1 MKKLLWE
8 IFRITGVSTVLFFAG
23 INLGFNSPHFSQL
36 DESIWF
42 QACFQFVTQDK
53 SVSESQ
59 SGLNISDSNQTGSFL
74 SKEEKPLSII
84 FKGGNFLLPP
94 DSTDKITPDS
104 LLSKTDST
112 FNLGDSLKTNLD
124 TVKVDSMALDST
136 NRLKYF
142 RYVREDVPYT
152 QLKIKKQSS
161 FFAKVNQRVRKVEI
175 DSTGKFVTIKEE
187 IAGKPSKILLTLPI
201 EEYIKLRLD
210 TREREMWESIGYE
223 YQLTEGKKSL
233 SDVIKDF
240 TDFEI
245 PLPSVGVLSIFGPP
259 KISLKIGGS
268 VQIHGAWRNETTEG
282 VTASSLGNTRNEP
295 DFKQQVQISVN
306 GTIGDKLNI
315 SADWNTERTFE
326 YENQLKIKY
335 TGYEDEIIQSIEAG
349 NVSLQ
354 TSPLVGGGEALFG
367 IKAQFKMGPLSLT
380 TIASQKKGEIKE
392 VEVSGGSTATEFA
405 IRPYEYSTNHYF
417 LDSVYADP
425 VLNIFN
431 QYYGSATPI
440 YTQDY
445 YVKDIQVWKSINV
458 PTIDRSKER
467 FANAYIHLNPIDTS
481 GSYPDN
487 LREDLSNPI
496 PGQEETGRF
505 LLLTEGVDYIL
516 HRETGYITF
525 NSTINEQDIIAVA
538 YRYDGLSPSSGDDL
552 FYGDFITT
560 SAADTSQKI
569 VLKLIKP
576 KNLQPQFKTAWQ
588 LQLRNIYPLGA
599 RNIKEDGFEFN
610 IKYELEGQDPVT
622 DLPTPSGAVR
632 LLNAFGLDILD
643 KSKQPTPGNIG
654 DNVFDYLPSITIL
667 PTTGEIIFPVL
678 QPFGRDLPASIPDSL
693 NFQQIYDT
701 TKTFAQQ
708 EKIKDKWVMTG
719 KSTGDATSIYQL
731 GFNIVENSVRV
742 ILDGRE
748 LTPNVDYSVDYNIG
762 QLTIKNDAAL
772 VPGANLKVTYEQND
786 LFQLASKTLLGAR
799 GIFDFSQKTKLGF
812 SILNLN
818 QQTLSDKVRI
828 GEEPLSNTIYGVD
841 FSTSGDLPIITKL
854 LDKIISTREMSTFTL
869 AGEYAYIN
877 PDPNTKKSTISSDNG
892 QSIAYIDDFEGA
904 KRTIP
909 IGVGYTGWKDLSAPD
924 SLSNLLGFSRADKMT
939 HKGKSFWFTV
949 TPSDVNVKD
958 IFGDRKQVATS
969 DQQVTV
975 MDYVFMPDT
984 PGTYNYNPDLSTPT
998 KSWGGMQRILSSTA
1012 NNLVEENVEFIEF
1025 WMNIQNAP
1033 PDAKLY
1039 IDLGLISEDVIPNN
1053 TLNTENINDVFIN
1066 YQDEDRGLD
1075 GLFDDAERTT
1085 YGSDKS
1091 DPAGDNFVFNNS
1103 GTKTLF
1109 DYFNINGTQ
1118 GNAQLTDIGR
1128 IPDTEDLNK
1137 NGSVDLANS
1146 YFRYEVP
1153 LDTSAARNPFIQG
1166 GGLTE
1171 AGWYLFRVPLKD
1183 TSLIV
1188 GSPSLSNVETIR
1200 MFVTGVN
1207 DMVHFRLAE
1216 FNLVGSQWQKVIPED
1231 TVLAISTISFE
1242 DNPNYTIPPGI
1253 SRERDRTR
1261 PDENILANEQ
1271 SLNLILT
1278 NLEDGQKREGVKYLF
1293 KPLDVFN
1300 YSEMKL
1306 FIHGDMNTAPGSV
1319 SSTDSLN
1326 YSSEV
1331 YFRFGGDTNNY
1342 YEYRQ
1347 PVRPD
1352 WNEISIKFSQLTA
1365 IKQAR
1370 GDSIN
1375 FIYSVPVDGK
1385 IGHLYSVKG
1394 NPSLTSVK
1402 FLTVGIFNTNNPN
1415 NTGNVSGEVW
1425 VNELRVIGADDSPGW
1440 AYSFNTGIKFAD
1452 LLSVNANIS
1461 QTNPYFH
1468 KLADRFG
1475 SRVEQKNWG
1484 VATELNIL
1492 KLLPISLPESNL
1504 KLNYSHNESLGK
1516 PLFIPGT
1523 DVRVDEAA
1531 KRLQESQGDTTL
1543 LTTKKPEDLISETQ
1557 TLSISDSWSLSNIKI
1572 KFPTKA
1578 WYIRDSFNALTFGFN
1593 FNKSF
1598 SRSPTVLSS
1607 KNWIWNASMN
1617 YGITFSSD
1625 YFFQPA
1631 NIPFIGSI
1639 VSLLTDYKGVKVY
1652 YTPQSFT
1659 ASLTAKRNRSVNVT
1673 RPQGTAVTD
1682 PIVSRDFTAT
1692 RGFQFNWKLTEAG
1705 ILNLSTSYNVT
1716 INSSL
1721 AFLETDLLG
1730 NDRSEKDIWKDIFGK
1745 TGFGN
1750 DYSYTQSFDLKSTPK
1765 MPSLWDI
1772 NKYFT
1777 ISSATYNA
1785 TYRWN
1790 NDFRQV
1796 DLGRSAGNSSRTSV
1810 GVTLRWKALTEP
1822 LFQESIEEQQTILM
1836 QQEQI
1841 KNQTKTQTQQG
1852 NKRGR
1857 NRNLEEAIMRSLEN
1871 EGKTLELDSTE
1882 IDLEDSE
1889 LELDEEFADID
1900 STTIG
1905 LPKKSSLTNAL
1916 LFLRSVAK
1924 FLLFDYETFTM
1935 NFSSD
1940 NSLSKSGIKSAGSG
1954 FGNFWGFSY
1963 KYDRGPARL
1972 FMLGLS
1978 DDVGPRAPNGNLS
1991 DVFSQKNNFTFK
2003 TSRPLW
2009 EGAKIDLNWQ
2019 VGWSLNKNTS
2029 LSTDDFGNASINNI
2043 TSTGSI
2049 SRSFL
2054 SFPPVLVFS
2063 VFKSGIKKVAEN
2075 YNPQSSNQSED
2086 LSVAFLKGMESLP
2099 IFSNLGFLKE
2109 VAKYVPRPNWSLTW
2123 DGLEKLSVFKNF
2135 ATKVSLTHAYTS
2147 GYSEGWK
2154 INPDGIQEIQSQK
2167 IDYGFSPLVGL
2178 NFTFGQL
2185 WGGNLTS
2192 SIKFSTKAIYDL
2204 GVTTRN
2210 ITETFTKDIGITAG
2224 YTKSGF
2230 ELPLFGVALKND
2242 IEFSFSYTSAV
2253 NSTVRYEMDNFS
2265 EEGIP
2270 QDGTTRITIEPRIK
2284 YTISSKVT
2292 LSIFYKRSTVEPEGA
2307 ARIPP
2312 TTTNEAGLDV
2322 TISIQ

>member
-1 MKKLLWE
+1 MWE
-8 IFRITGVSTVLFFAG
+8 IFRITGVSAMLFFAG
-23 INLGFNSPHFSQL
+23 INLGFNSPHQSQI
-36 DESIWF
+36 DKSIWF
-42 QACFQFVTQDK
+42 QACFQFVTQNRLLTE
-53 SVSESQ
+53 SESDLSL
-59 SGLNISDSNQTGSFL
+59 SGLEQPPGISSSVNN
-74 SKEEKPLSII
+74 PLSIV
-84 FKGGNFLLPP
+84 FENGGLINPP
-94 DSTDKITPDS
+94 DSIEKNIPDS
-104 LLSKTDST
+104 LLTKSDST
-112 FNLGDSLKTNLD
+112 FNINDSLKTSLD

-142 RYVREDVPYT
+142 RYVREDVPYI
-152 QLKIKKQSS
+152 QLKLKKQSK
-161 FFAKVNQRVRKVEI
+161 FFAQSNQRVRKIAI
-175 DSTGKFVTIKEE
+175 DSSGNFVTIKEE

-201 EEYIKLRLD
+201 EDFIKLRLES
-210 TREREMWESIGYE
+210 RQREMWESLGYD
-223 YQLTEGKKSL
+223 YQLSEGQKSL
-233 SDVIKDF
+233 SDLIKDI

-282 VTASSLGNTRNEP
+282 VTASLLGNTRNEP

-335 TGYEDEIIQSIEAG
+335 TGYEDEIIQNIEAG

-354 TSPLVGGGEALFG
+354 TSSLVGGGEALFG

-392 VEVSGGSTATEFA
+392 VSVSGGSTATEFA
-405 IRPYEYSTNHYF
+405 IRPYDYSTNHYF
-417 LDSVYADP
+417 LDTIYADP
-425 VLNIFN
+425 GLNIFN
-431 QYYGSATPI
+431 QYYGSATPL
-440 YTQDY
+440 YDQQY
-445 YVKDIQVWKSINV
+445 YVKDIQVWKSIIIS
-458 PTIDRSKER
+458 TIDRSKER
-467 FANAYIHLNPIDTS
+467 NANAYINLVPISAT
-481 GSYPDN
+481 GSYSDN

-496 PGQEETGRF
+496 PGEQETGRF
-505 LLLTEGVDYIL
+505 LLLEEGVDYTL

-525 NSTINEQDIIAVA
+525 NSQINEQDIIAVA
-538 YRYDGLSPSSGDDL
+538 YRYDDLSTAPEDDF

-560 SAADTSQKI
+560 SAADTSLKL

-576 KNLQPQFKTAWQ
+576 KNLQPQFKIAWK
-588 LQLRNIYPLGA
+588 LQLRNIYPLGP
-599 RNIKEDGFEFN
+599 RNIKEEGFEFN

-622 DLPTPSGAVR
+622 DLPIEDGSVR

-643 KSKQPTPGNIG
+643 PSGNPTPNDAG
-654 DNVFDYLPSITIL
+654 DNQFDYLPSITIL

-678 QPFGRDLPASIPDSL
+678 QPFGRDLPANIPDSL
-693 NFQQIYDT
+693 NYPEIYDT

-719 KSTGDATSIYQL
+719 KSSGDATSIYQL

-762 QLTIKNDAAL
+762 QLTIKNDEAL
-772 VPGANLKVTYEQND
+772 VPGANLKITYEQND

-869 AGEYAYIN
+869 SGEYAYIN
-877 PDPNTKKSTISSDNG
+877 PDPNTKKSTITSDNG

-909 IGVGYTGWKDLSAPD
+909 IGVGYTGWKDLSPPD
-924 SLSNLLGFSRADKMT
+924 SIPNLIGVSKSDKMPF
-939 HKGKSFWFTV
+939 KGKSFWFTV
-949 TPSDVNVKD
+949 TPSDVEVKE

-975 MDYVFMPDT
+975 MDYVFLPDT
-984 PGTYNYNPDLSTPT
+984 PGTYNYNPDLTNPL

-1025 WMNIQNAP
+1025 WMQINSAP

-1053 TLNTENINDVFIN
+1053 TLNTENIYDIFVNFE
-1066 YQDEDRGLD
+1066 DEDRGLD
-1075 GLFDDAERTT
+1075 NLFDDGERTQ
-1085 YGSDKS
+1085 YGSTKS
-1091 DPAGDNFVFNNS
+1091 DPAGDNFVFNSSAENE
-1103 GTKTLF
+1103 LF
-1109 DYFNINGTQ
+1109 DYFSINGTQ

-1146 YFRYEVP
+1146 YFRYEIP
-1153 LDTSAARNPFIQG
+1153 LDTSAATNPFIQG
-1166 GGLTE
+1166 GGLTDQ
-1171 AGWYLFRVPLKD
+1171 GWYLFRVPLKD
-1183 TSLIV
+1183 ISLIK

-1231 TVLAISTISFE
+1231 TVLSISTISFE
-1242 DNPNYTIPPGI
+1242 DNSNYTIPPGI
-1253 SRERDRTR
+1253 KQERDRTR
-1261 PDENILANEQ
+1261 PDEDILANEQ
-1271 SLNLILT
+1271 SLNLIINELKP
-1278 NLEDGQKREGVKYLF
+1278 NESRETVKYLF
-1293 KPLDVFN
+1293 KPLDLFN
-1300 YSEMKL
+1300 YKELKL
-1306 FIHGDMNTAPGSV
+1306 FVHGDLELSPASV
-1319 SSTDSLN
+1319 SSN
-1326 YSSEV
+1326 EEIYYNSEV
-1331 YFRFGGDTNNY
+1331 YIKFGGDTNNY

-1352 WNEISIKFSQLTA
+1352 WNEIGINFSELTA
-1365 IKQAR
+1365 IKQTR
-1370 GDSIN
+1370 GDSITG
-1375 FIYSVPVDGK
+1375 ITKVPVAGK
-1385 IGHLYSVKG
+1385 PGHFYLVKG

-1402 FLTVGIFNTNNPN
+1402 YFLVGVKNPSF
-1415 NTGNVSGEVW
+1415 TQSEVKLPVSGEVW
-1425 VNELRVIGADDSPGW
+1425 INELRVVGADDSPGW
-1440 AYSFNTGIKFAD
+1440 AYSFATGIKFAD
-1452 LLSVNANIS
+1452 LLSVNVNMS

-1484 VATELNIL
+1484 VATELNVL
-1492 KLLPISLPESNL
+1492 KMLPISLPESNL
-1504 KLNYSHNESLGK
+1504 KLNYSHNESVGK

-1531 KRLQESQGDTTL
+1531 KRLQDSQGDSTL
-1543 LTTKKPEDLISETQ
+1543 INQKKPEDLISETQ
-1557 TLSISDSWSLSNIKI
+1557 TINISDSWSLSNIKI

-1625 YFFQPA
+1625 YYFQPA
-1631 NIPFIGSI
+1631 NVPFIGSI
-1639 VSLLTDYKGVKVY
+1639 VSLSSDYKGAKVF

-1673 RPQGTAVTD
+1673 RPQGTAFSD

-1705 ILNLSTSYNVT
+1705 FLNLSTTYSVT

-1721 AFLETDLLG
+1721 AFLETNVLG
-1730 NDRSEKDIWKDIFGK
+1730 TDRSEEEIWKDIFGPV
-1745 TGFGN
+1745 GFGN
-1750 DYSYTQSFDLKSTPK
+1750 DYSYIQSFDLKSSPK

-1772 NKYFT
+1772 NKFFT
-1777 ISSATYNA
+1777 ISSASYNA
-1785 TYRWN
+1785 SYRWN

-1822 LFQESIEEQQTILM
+1822 LFLGSPEEELQTDLP
-1836 QQEQI
+1836 QEQI

-1857 NRNLEEAIMRSLEN
+1857 NRNLEEEVMRSLEK
-1871 EGKTLELDSTE
+1871 EGETLEADTTD
-1882 IDLEDSE
+1882 IDLEDFE
-1889 LELDEEFADID
+1889 IEFDEEFVETDT
-1900 STTIG
+1900 TTIID

-1963 KYDRGPARL
+1963 KYEKGPSRT

-1978 DDVGPRAPNGNLS
+1978 NDVGPRAILGNLS

-2019 VGWSLNKNTS
+2019 VGWSLNKNTT
-2029 LSTDDFGNASINNI
+2029 LSTDEFGNASINNI

-2075 YNPQSSNQSED
+2075 YNALATNQSEN
-2086 LSVAFLKGMESLP
+2086 LSTAFLKGMESLP
-2099 IFSNLGFLKE
+2099 IFSNIGFLQD

-2123 DGLEKLSVFKNF
+2123 DGLEKLSLFKNF

-2154 INPDGIQEIQSQK
+2154 INPDGIQEIQTQK
-2167 IDYGFSPLVGL
+2167 IDYGFTPLVGL

-2230 ELPLFGVALKND
+2230 ELPLFGLALKND

-2253 NSTVRYEMDNFS
+2253 NSAVRYEMDNFT